1 MNHLFPGGHGHR
13 GMVVGTAEVDLVAVL
28 QADQRI
34 VGGHLRIVAVSVR
47 LRHTVQLASPEAIGV
62 SAAQSFGNVGNVRT
76 PMAVRRSGWSKD
88 LKVGSAVGV
97 EHLTRGQKQEA
108 TIESEG
114 VRRVRWRNDGIEGRT
129 VKFEKA
135 PLVTTTTNN
144 AEYMPVWEQGRRS
157 IEGAHQVSAGIG
169 RKIEIFGGGSI
180 RTDRG
185 DAEDLWTRFE
195 E

>member
-1 MNHLFPGGHGHR
+1 M
-13 GMVVGTAEVDLVAVL
+13 
-28 QADQRI
+28 
-34 VGGHLRIVAVSVR
+34 
-47 LRHTVQLASPEAIGV
+47 
-62 SAAQSFGNVGNVRT
+62 SAAQSFGNVGNVGT
-76 PMAVRRSGWSKD
+76 PMAVRRSGWSKN

-114 VRRVRWRNDGIEGRT
+114 VGRVRWRSDGIEGRT

-135 PLVTTTTNN
+135 PNN

-169 RKIEIFGGGSI
+169 RKIEIFGGGSHQN
-180 RTDRG
+180 RSR
-185 DAEDLWTRFE
+185 
-195 E
+195 